1 MIERL
6 SLKDRLT
13 NQEKAYESMLNLQ
26 PAQDTRQGSERGALK
41 DSLVRNVARGYGAGE
56 SDTEGRTRA
65 KGMFGEGS
73 QALGEL
79 QSKQQSEQDSL
90 SFQGANQKESMIG
103 QRQITAST
111 NFARER
117 ANQNRALQEVVA
129 QRAFDLGMQSK
140 ELSFHNNALVADA
153 GFEALKRDFEGGRV
167 AKREMLTILENQAM
181 RTQKRNDSAEQMLL
195 IRFNE
200 AKVAISKGDI
210 ETAKQILK
218 ESLDNQRQIANDA
231 ARANNISGIVGGATQ
246 AVTTIL
252 NR

>member
-1 MIERL
+1 
-6 SLKDRLT
+6 
-13 NQEKAYESMLNLQ
+13 
-26 PAQDTRQGSERGALK
+26 
-41 DSLVRNVARGYGAGE
+41 
-56 SDTEGRTRA
+56 
-65 KGMFGEGS
+65 MFGEGS

-103 QRQITAST
+103 QKQITAST

-210 ETAKQILK
+210 ETAKRILK